1 MPRIARKNTVLHI
14 HIHTSI
20 KTSPPP
26 VSLNRYRYD
35 EEETGR
41 VKEEEM
47 TSSFGIHRS
56 LTAFPDMKQEMRGGA
71 TPRGCG
77 PGSLTTCD
85 TRR

>member
-26 VSLNRYRYD
+26 VSLNRYRYV

-47 TSSFGIHRS
+47 IHRS
-56 LTAFPDMKQEMRGGA
+56 LTAFPGMKQEMRGGA

>member
-14 HIHTSI
+14 HIHTST

-47 TSSFGIHRS
+47 IHRS
-56 LTAFPDMKQEMRGGA
+56 LTAFPGMKQPLVGVA
-71 TPRGCG
+71 
-77 PGSLTTCD
+77 LAV
-85 TRR
+85 